1 MSIKHMCVTI
11 LIYGASEAALYS
23 ILWPMLEKDEIWGNE
38 SPYRKSNFLSN
49 SSLPQCVFYDKLC
62 H

>member
-23 ILWPMLEKDEIWGNE
+23 ILWPMLEKDEIRGNK
-38 SPYRKSNFLSN
+38 SPSRKDNHGR
-49 SSLPQCVFYDKLC
+49 PRWI
-62 H
+62 

>member
-23 ILWPMLEKDEIWGNE
+23 ILWPMLEKDEIRGNE
-38 SPYRKSNFLSN
+38 SPSRKDNHGR
-49 SSLPQCVFYDKLC
+49 PRWI
-62 H
+62 

>member
-23 ILWPMLEKDEIWGNE
+23 ILWPMLEKEEIRGHE
-38 SPYRKSNFLSN
+38 SPSIKGNFLSN
-49 SSLPQCVFYDKLC
+49 SSPPQCVFYDKLC